1 MENSLQYASQVR
13 AITCLPPTHRRPADG
28 VHVLP
33 SAPNSLELIAMED
46 LPESDSNRPDLTLS
60 LNRRA
65 TNYSN

>member
-33 SAPNSLELIAMED
+33 SALNSLELIAKED
-46 LPESDSNRPDLTLS
+46 LPGSDSNRPDLTLS